1 MEKKCFFFTQIGLRL
16 MAFGQLSKWLE
27 QNDIPQ
33 GMKSFEKRSY
43 SDHDNESNT
52 TKKC

>member
-1 MEKKCFFFTQIGLRL
+1 

-43 SDHDNESNT
+43 SDHDNQSNT
-52 TKKC
+52 EKMLIGKIIF